1 MKKFFLK
8 ILMFFAIVA
17 VLDFGY
23 GFFCKFLTS
32 HAKGGTTYHYYYSAK
47 VSNEDIILMGSSRMC
62 RHYNPSIIGDS
73 LNMTIYNT
81 GVKGNGIILNYGIL
95 NLILERYSPKL
106 IVYDVFSFDMYD
118 DERFADDNARYLD
131 NLKDYYDNEEIKDI
145 FSKVNPMESFK
156 MHSMLYRYNSKLP
169 RLVGDCLH
177 PTEKYDRGYN
187 PYYGSME
194 YAPNLEDGRNDK
206 LTVDTLKLYYV
217 SKFIEKTQEK
227 GVPVVFSA
235 SPRYGTMQENH
246 YNDPIK
252 EICSKYNVPFIDY
265 YADDRIV
272 NNSGYF
278 HDANHLNNV
287 GADYFSNIFMSD
299 IKAYLKK

>member
-1 MKKFFLK
+1 MFL
-8 ILMFFAIVA
+8 AVVT

-47 VSNEDIILMGSSRMC
+47 ATDEDIILMGSSRMC

-95 NLILERYSPKL
+95 SLILERYSPKL

-118 DERFADDNARYLD
+118 DKRFADDNARYLD
-131 NLKDYYDNEEIKDI
+131 NLKDYYDNEAIKDV
-145 FSKVNPMESFK
+145 FAKVSPMEVFK
-156 MHSMLYRYNSKLP
+156 MHSMFYRYNSKLP
-169 RLVGDCLH
+169 RLIGDCLH
-177 PTEKYDRGYN
+177 PIEKYDRGFN
-187 PYYGSME
+187 PYYGAME
-194 YAPNLEDGRNDK
+194 YAPDLEDGRNDR
-206 LTVDTLKLYYV
+206 LIVDTLKLFYV
-217 SKFIEKTQEK
+217 RKFIEKALANE
-227 GVPVVFSA
+227 VPIVFSA
-235 SPRYGTMQENH
+235 SPRFGTLLENH

-252 EICSKYNVPFIDY
+252 EICKEYGVPFLDY

-272 NNSGYF
+272 NNSEYF

-287 GADYFSNIFMSD
+287 GADYFSNIFVTD
-299 IKAYLKK
+299 IKNLLNK